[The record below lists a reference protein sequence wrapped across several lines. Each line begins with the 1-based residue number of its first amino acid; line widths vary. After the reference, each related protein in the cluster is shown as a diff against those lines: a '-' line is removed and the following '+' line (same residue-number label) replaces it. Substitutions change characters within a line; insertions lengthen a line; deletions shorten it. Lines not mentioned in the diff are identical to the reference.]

1 MQTWRRDWR
10 DTAHARPTIWFG
22 VASRAC
28 IAAVLAALSCAV
40 AAKPPE
46 QSTATQIVI
55 AAERPG
61 AQINVEFI
69 GNMSRLPA
77 LVGVSSSTDLKEK
90 LIDKGYA
97 DTLAASIRARF
108 PASERI
114 RVGNLFFGYSCA
126 DLPFEEMATRD
137 ASGSITYRFDE
148 TLDMLE
154 LLVRA
159 GTRPVLALTGT
170 PRALIPSGEKP
181 VSHPAYGCTNAPPM
195 DLSKPAP
202 RERAGEWWQLQTAF
216 FRALRERFGDKEIA
230 SWEFAT
236 WTEPVNHD
244 RKPAS
249 HLILPKAI
257 IDAGQH
263 DEAVATILAASI
275 DAAMAAGVR
284 IHIGNFAGNIAKD
297 YPSVIARIRNFPKGR
312 EYLDYI
318 VGYAVSRYRTNVQQ
332 NIGQMMDS
340 AFALRNNPHMPDKP
354 LFIDEVGQLV
364 DDTGTMPP
372 PVGSG
377 LVESSFIGIAV
388 ARVIESQDGSAD
400 DPRRVALWNTAIPPR
415 ARDVVKRADAF
426 VPSATMNL
434 VNFFQELNGSRKLP
448 VAGAQHDIV
457 AGKDADSV
465 SLVLLGTH
473 RGELDGAPGGP
484 IPRRIKV
491 TGLKETATYVVTT
504 REIGRM
510 QGNAMSAYVGGG
522 SHLDDAGKHFRK
534 DGKNW
539 RFATPRDEQCFFDEI
554 AECSWRSK
562 GRQAAVPRKKIVSL
576 RTNEAGTLDLTLAP
590 EPHGAIL
597 ANIAQH

>member
-1 MQTWRRDWR
+1 MQTSRRNWR
-10 DTAHARPTIWFG
+10 DNTNTRPGICGG
-22 VASRAC
+22 VAIRAL
-28 IAAVLAALSCAV
+28 IAVALAALSGAAV
-40 AAKPPE
+40 AMPPE
-46 QSTATQIVI
+46 VSTATQIVI
-55 AAERPG
+55 AAEKPG
-61 AQINVEFI
+61 APIDVEFI

-77 LVGVSSSTDLKEK
+77 LVDVSSSTDLKEK
-90 LIDKGYA
+90 LSDKGYA
-97 DTLAASIRARF
+97 NALGVSIRARF

-114 RVGNLFFGYSCA
+114 RIGNLFFGYSCA
-126 DLPFEEMATRD
+126 DLPFEEMAARD
-137 ASGSITYRFDE
+137 ASGAITYRFDE

-170 PRALIPSGEKP
+170 PRALIPSGEEP
-181 VSHPAYGCTNAPPM
+181 VSHPAYGCTNAPPL
-195 DLSKPAP
+195 DLSKPTP

-236 WTEPVNHD
+236 WTEPMNQD
-244 RKPAS
+244 RKPA
-249 HLILPKAI
+249 HLVLPKAI
-257 IDAGQH
+257 IDAGRH

-297 YPSVIARIRNFPKGR
+297 YPSVIARIRNFPRGR

-318 VGYAVSRYRTNVQQ
+318 VGYAVSRYRTNIRH

-340 AFALRNNPHMPDKP
+340 VFALRRNPQMPNKP
-354 LFIDEVGQLV
+354 LFIDELGQLV

-377 LVESSFIGIAV
+377 LVEASFIATAV
-388 ARVIESQDGSAD
+388 ERVIESQDGSAG

-434 VNFFQELNGSRKLP
+434 VNFFQQLNGKRKLT
-448 VAGAQHDIV
+448 VSGAQHDVV
-457 AGKDADSV
+457 AGRDADSV
-465 SLVLLGTH
+465 SLVLLGPH
-473 RGELDGAPGGP
+473 RGEANRVPGGP
-484 IPRRIKV
+484 IPRPIKV
-491 TGLKETATYVVTT
+491 TGLKGATSYVVTT
-504 REIGRM
+504 HEVGRM
-510 QGNAMSAYVGGG
+510 HGNAMSAYVGGG
-522 SHLDDAGKHFRK
+522 SHLDDAGNHFRK
-534 DGKNW
+534 DGNNW
-539 RFATPRDEQCFFDEI
+539 RFATPRAEQCFFDEI

-562 GRQAAVPRKKIVSL
+562 GRQAAAPQEKVTSL
-576 RTNEAGTLDLTLAP
+576 TTNEAGTLELTLAP
-590 EPHGAIL
+590 EPDGAIL